1 MKLGG
6 IYIYK
11 EDTAETAEAFGMFIG
26 KGQLSY
32 YYPNDHISDLYEDV
46 EVGGELDLKEL
57 PQHTFGIIHSK
68 KEWHIKDNSKNGEEA
83 IIAKGTYEDSN
94 VEEQVRKLLKQI
106 RGI

>member
-26 KGQLSY
+26 KGQIAY
-32 YYPNDHISDLYEDV
+32 YYPNYHISDIYEDV

-57 PQHTFGIIHSK
+57 PQCTFGISHNK
-68 KEWHIKDNSKNGEEA
+68 KEWHIKDNSKHGDEA
-83 IIAKGTYEDSN
+83 IIAKGTYQDEH

-106 RGI
+106 TGI